1 MVKNLPGNAGDLDS
15 MPGLGWSPGDGE
27 FWPGGL
33 HGQRSLVG
41 YSLQDCK
48 ESDMTERLT
57 HSEEVLG
64 AQKLVLDSWAICKPN
79 EPSSQGQ
86 VPFLHAPGALSSEQ

>member
-15 MPGLGWSPGDGE
+15 MPGLGRSPGEGK
-27 FWPGGL
+27 FWPGEL

-41 YSLQDCK
+41 YRPQGCK
-48 ESDMTERLT
+48 ESDTAERLT